1 MIFNSTKLITHT
13 HLFNS
18 TDMSVH
24 HDSSRE
30 PETCRA
36 CTPHKGPAR
45 IIWKSREIAL
55 MMISAM
61 MLAMGLILEFVL
73 FMHQPALFLFL
84 ITSALMGYKIVKEGI
99 ERLFKGYISIDLLV
113 TIAAIGAFLI
123 GHGEEG
129 AAVLFLFYLAEFL
142 EDFATERAKE
152 SIRLLMELAPEVATV
167 KRDGSRI
174 IVLVEKVNVGD
185 VIIVK
190 PGEKIPLDGVVLK
203 GSSTVNQAPITG
215 ESVPVFKTVGD
226 EVYAGTLN
234 NEGFLEVK
242 VTKRSSETVLAKI
255 VKLVAEAQVRKSRT
269 EKFIDRFSRYYTPAV
284 ILMAILTAIIPTLW
298 LGLPSSTWLSRAL
311 VLLVVSCPCAL
322 AISTPVAMVSGITSA
337 ARKGVLVKGG
347 AYVEEVGK
355 IRAFAFDKTGT
366 LTKGELE
373 VVRVIPFKS
382 TPKKLLTVA
391 ASLESLSEHPIA
403 RAIEKYA
410 LEKGIK
416 PQPVE
421 DFRAIPG
428 KGVRGNI
435 NGKMYYVGGIR
446 LFKELGAS
454 GLDELDPFEDEGY
467 TIVLVG
473 DDENVLGALE
483 LMDKV
488 RKDAFTVIKWLKEH
502 GIKTIMVTG
511 DNRYIANT
519 IAKRLGIDE
528 FYAELLPHEKVSIIE
543 KLVKA
548 YGHVAMVGDGV
559 NDAPALARASVGIAM
574 GVMGSDVALETADI
588 ALMEDDLSK
597 IPYLIKLS
605 RKTFEIVKEN
615 VVASI
620 LIKGVIAVLAFLGMA
635 TLWIAVAIGDMGLSL
650 AVILNALRIPRLS
663 QGTSYGIH
671 VVMAKSL
678 MASTI
683 GNSLI
688 QSYKNYVSIVFK
700 NPSKYSDK

>member
-1 MIFNSTKLITHT
+1 
-13 HLFNS
+13 
-18 TDMSVH
+18 MSVH

-45 IIWKSREIAL
+45 TIWKSREIAL

-73 FMHQPALFLFL
+73 LMHQPALFLFL
-84 ITSALMGYKIVKEGI
+84 ITSTLMGYKIVKEGI

-152 SIRLLMELAPEVATV
+152 SIRLLMELALEVATV

-242 VTKRSSETVLAKI
+242 VTKRSSETMLAKI

-298 LGLPSSTWLSRAL
+298 LGLPSSTWLYRAL

-605 RKTFEIVKEN
+605 RKTLEIVKEN

-650 AVILNALRIPRLS
+650 AVILNALRIPRL
-663 QGTSYGIH
+663 
-671 VVMAKSL
+671 KL
-678 MASTI
+678 
-683 GNSLI
+683 
-688 QSYKNYVSIVFK
+688 K
-700 NPSKYSDK
+700 